1 MPIRFNNTIYLQVV
15 STRYCV
21 DMAENI
27 AFSDWSEKLD
37 TAGTNHWLPAYG
49 LQQPPVAIV
58 GNSHQQ
64 NDPTFDSSPHD
75 HTDYFDDNNGNYNA
89 LLLYTF
95 CIININTYYIIYFY
109 TYAYV
114 YT

>member
-1 MPIRFNNTIYLQVV
+1 
-15 STRYCV
+15 
-21 DMAENI
+21 MAENI

-49 LQQPPVAIV
+49 LQQPPVAVV

-75 HTDYFDDNNGNYNA
+75 TDYFGDNNGNYKA

-95 CIININTYYIIYFY
+95 YIININVYILYIYTHMRMY
-109 TYAYV
+109 T
-114 YT
+114 

>member
-1 MPIRFNNTIYLQVV
+1 
-15 STRYCV
+15 
-21 DMAENI
+21 MAENI

-64 NDPTFDSSPHD
+64 NDPTFDSGPRD
-75 HTDYFDDNNGNYNA
+75 HTDYFDDNNGNYNT
-89 LLLYTF
+89 LL
-95 CIININTYYIIYFY
+95 
-109 TYAYV
+109 
-114 YT
+114 